1 MKQEYKRPE
10 ISVGVLEKKDVLALS
25 EEVDNRYASA
35 KEFRL
40 PIDFN
45 DIL

>member
-10 ISVGVLEKKDVLALS
+10 ISIGVLEKKDVLVLS
-25 EEVDNRYASA
+25 TEIDNKYASA

-40 PIDFN
+40 HIALEDV
-45 DIL
+45 L